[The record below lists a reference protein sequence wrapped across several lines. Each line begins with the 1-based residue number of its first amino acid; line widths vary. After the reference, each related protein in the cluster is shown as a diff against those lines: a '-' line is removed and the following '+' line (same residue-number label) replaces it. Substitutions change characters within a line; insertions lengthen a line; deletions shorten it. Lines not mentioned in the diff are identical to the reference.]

1 MAPSNPDRCFI
12 IAEIGV
18 NHNGSPDLARQL
30 IDAAAEAGA
39 DAVKF
44 QTFTADELV
53 TPDAR
58 KAAYQVANTGES
70 GSQYAMLKKL
80 ELTEAQFA
88 EIAAHCSRAG
98 IEFMSTPFSESAADL
113 LERVGVQRFKISS
126 GDLTHLP
133 MLAHIASKGRPIILS
148 TGMGDLTEIE
158 AALDSIAAN
167 GAPAVSILHCVSN
180 YPAAA
185 EDCNLAA
192 MDTIAA
198 AFGHPVGWSDHSEGA
213 AISFAAVARGAKLI
227 EKHITL
233 DRSLPGPDHKASMEA
248 DEFRDFVR
256 GIRAIEAAI
265 GTGIKRPTPAELG
278 TAEVAR
284 RSITAAR
291 DLPKGHV
298 LGADDLRIMR
308 PGTGL
313 KPALLP
319 MVVGLPLA
327 RDVAAF
333 TPLTMEDLHGHG

>member
-1 MAPSNPDRCFI
+1 MPTSSFI

-18 NHNGSPDLARQL
+18 NHNGSMDLARKL
-30 IDAAAEAGA
+30 IVAAAEAGA
-39 DAVKF
+39 NAAKF
-44 QTFTADELV
+44 QTFFADELV
-53 TPDAR
+53 TPTAR
-58 KAAYQVANTGES
+58 KAEYQIANTGVS
-70 GSQYAMLKKL
+70 GSQHAMLRAL
-80 ELTEAQFA
+80 EMTEAQYHELA
-88 EIAAHCSRAG
+88 VACREAG
-98 IEFMSTPFSESAADL
+98 IEFMSTPFSEAAADL
-113 LERVGVQRFKISS
+113 LERVGVQAYKISS

-133 MLAHIASKGRPIILS
+133 MLAHIAKKGLPIILS
-148 TGMGDLTEIE
+148 TGMGDLAEIE
-158 AALDSIAAN
+158 AALDTIAAN
-167 GAPAVSILHCVSN
+167 GAPPVSILHCVSN

-185 EDCNLAA
+185 GDCNLAA

-198 AFGHPVGWSDHSEGA
+198 AFGRPVGWSDHSEGA

-233 DRSLPGPDHKASMEA
+233 DRALPGPDHKASMET
-248 DEFRDFVR
+248 DEFRDFVQ

-284 RSITAAR
+284 RSITVVR

-298 LGADDLRIMR
+298 LGAGDLRIMR

-313 KPALLP
+313 KPALLD
-319 MVVGLPLA
+319 MVIGLPLA

-333 TPLTMEDLHGHG
+333 TPLVAEDLHGRD